1 MSRLKIIPRK
11 NLNESQQILFD
22 HVTRGRRGKGQTED
36 RYLTPEGGLKGP
48 FNAWLYSPVLGDAA
62 QRLGEAIR
70 FESSLHPILRE
81 LAILTVAARW
91 RCSYEWWAHERIGRS
106 VALNEE
112 VMRDL
117 RKGKRPK
124 FEDPNES
131 IVYEFTRE
139 LVDTHQTSDDLY
151 GKAAASLGE
160 SGVVELVTLIGYYT
174 MVSMTL
180 NVFKVSVPPGEDP
193 VFDLP

>member
-1 MSRLKIIPRK
+1 MSRLRIIPRE
-11 NLNESQQILFD
+11 NFSEAQQILFD
-22 HVTRGRRGKGQTED
+22 HVTKGKRGKGQTED

-81 LAILTVAARW
+81 LAILTVAAGW

-106 VALNEE
+106 VGLDEE
-112 VMRDL
+112 MMIEL
-117 RKGKRPK
+117 RKGERPK
-124 FEDPNES
+124 CEDPNALM
-131 IVYEFTRE
+131 VYEFTRE
-139 LVDTHQTSDDLY
+139 LIDRRQISDDLY
-151 GKAAASLGE
+151 GKAVASLGE
-160 SGVVELVTLIGYYT
+160 SGVVELLTLIGYYT

-180 NVFKVSVPPGEDP
+180 NVFNVSVPAGEDP
-193 VFDLP
+193 VFGSP